1 MAVTDSAA
9 PVTTPEART
18 SVLPSAPTG
27 TQPAGFW
34 IRVGANLLDG
44 IATALI
50 GIVPL
55 AVASGMAA
63 PGILVAIAA
72 LLLFFMYVGY
82 APVMLAF
89 NNGATWG
96 KQACEQRVIANDGSP
111 IGFRRALLRE
121 LITKGLL
128 ALFIFPYWASALMV
142 GIRQDKRGLH
152 DLIAGTRVVRD
163 VRQW

>member
-1 MAVTDSAA
+1 MTATHSVAVPA
-9 PVTTPEART
+9 PEAPT
-18 SVLPSAPTG
+18 SVLSTAPTG

-34 IRVGANLLDG
+34 IRVGANVLDG

-50 GIVPL
+50 GIVPV
-55 AVASGMAA
+55 AVAIGMAA
-63 PGILVAIAA
+63 PGILVGIAA

-96 KQACEQRVIANDGSP
+96 KQACEQRVIINDGRP
-111 IGFRRALLRE
+111 IGFGRALLRE
-121 LITKGLL
+121 LVAKGLL
-128 ALFIFPYWASALMV
+128 ALFILPYWAGALMV

-152 DLIAGTRVVRD
+152 ALIADTRVVRD
-163 VRQW
+163 VHQM